1 MTTTIILLIYLA
13 DVAFTIKVVAFIT
26 AIISFV
32 VGALAISWAV
42 TEGWDNKL
50 ELLNMKTVFK
60 VSATTLI
67 LSVFLSI
74 VVPQANTIYTTTAL
88 KAGSIGVE
96 NIKGS
101 EIYNK
106 AMILIN
112 QKLDELI
119 KEAK

>member
-1 MTTTIILLIYLA
+1 MTTILVLIYLA

-26 AIISFV
+26 AVISFV

-42 TEGWDNKL
+42 TEGWNNKL
-50 ELLNMKTVFK
+50 ELLNMKTLFK
-60 VSATTLI
+60 VSVTTLI
-67 LSVFLSI
+67 LSVFLLI
-74 VVPQANTIYTTTAL
+74 AVPQANTIYTITAL

-119 KEAK
+119 KETK

>member
-1 MTTTIILLIYLA
+1 MTTILVLIYLA

-42 TEGWDNKL
+42 TEGWNNKL
-50 ELLNMKTVFK
+50 ELLNMKTVFL
-60 VSATTLI
+60 LI
-67 LSVFLSI
+67 A
-74 VVPQANTIYTTTAL
+74 VPQANTIYTITAL

>member
-1 MTTTIILLIYLA
+1 MTTILVLIYLA

-26 AIISFV
+26 AFISFV
-32 VGALAISWAV
+32 AGAFSVAWVVI
-42 TEGWDNKL
+42 EGWDNKL
-50 ELLNMKTVFK
+50 ELLNMKTIFK
-60 VSATTLI
+60 VSVTTLI
-67 LSVFLSI
+67 LSVLLSI
-74 VVPQANTIYTTTAL
+74 VVPQANTIYTITAL